1 MSVTI
6 RDILIRAQ
14 RLVWA
19 YDMSPEEALK
29 AVLKEIANA
38 EEYSGREESKS
49 RMSPY
54 GELC

>member
-6 RDILIRAQ
+6 RDILMRAGM
-14 RLVWA
+14 LINL

-29 AVLKEIANA
+29 AVLKEISNA